1 MALHLDDL
9 GSECRTDKQILEDK
23 IVVANIGLEKAL
35 SVLDHLLQESTCFAY
50 GFARE
55 PRHPQRCAE
64 NGKAL
69 DVAHTD
75 IAKCKKDLFQF
86 KLKHGE

>member
-1 MALHLDDL
+1 MSINLDDS
-9 GSECRTDKQILEDK
+9 SEWRTDKQILEDK
-23 IVVANIGLEKAL
+23 LVVANIGLEKAL
-35 SVLDHLLQESTCFAY
+35 SILDNLLKESTCFAY

-69 DVAHTD
+69 DAAHAD

-86 KLKHGE
+86 KLIHGE